1 MWLLLLLSL
10 SLSSIC
16 LCKGS
21 NVEPLNTI
29 FKLHESVIFAV
40 VFVTVACLFGIHFT
54 ENGMRFQKPCTI
66 GCVRCVCVYSSSFFL
81 LTSRS
86 VVHLYNPF
94 LLDFAIHW
102 SHVNSIRV
110 GFYREFFV
118 IRSYLFIMEY
128 HESFA

>member
-1 MWLLLLLSL
+1 MWLLLLL

-40 VFVTVACLFGIHFT
+40 VFVTVAYLFGIGIHFT

-66 GCVRCVCVYSSSFFL
+66 GCVRCVYVCL
-81 LTSRS
+81 L
-86 VVHLYNPF
+86 
-94 LLDFAIHW
+94 
-102 SHVNSIRV
+102 
-110 GFYREFFV
+110 
-118 IRSYLFIMEY
+118 LF
-128 HESFA
+128 SC